1 MRLKFAEFEG
11 DLYEILDTT
20 GDEFLISVP
29 GISPF
34 WVSKEEIESFEFSKP
49 FDNTDPY
56 EELIENHLDADLT
69 KTASWSDIQDKAK
82 RLRRGGKVTVITF
95 RDTYIK
101 AQVQGDHDLYNV
113 EVVKDPMTG
122 AKIESWS
129 CTCGWGEWAFKR
141 EHTYIGR
148 MCSHAL
154 AVYWEMASLEFYQG
168 YEKNTMKT
176 AALDD
181 SGREAEIS
189 ESQIWDELDAYIQST
204 EDYTLEDLLEDED
217 DSLKVLKMFIRAYGD
232 RLPHYLLSPVR
243 LYRELKAVVDYQN
256 SLQPSTQK
264 TSGRYFT
271 PMEQFALEE
280 EEGMARQLP
289 NLNLSRIYG

>member
-1 MRLKFAEFEG
+1 MRLKFAKFEG
-11 DLYEILDTT
+11 DFYEVLDTS
-20 GDEFLISVP
+20 GDELLISVS
-29 GISPF
+29 GLNPF
-34 WVSKEEIESFEFSKP
+34 WVPQREVESFEFSKS
-49 FDNTDPY
+49 FDNTDPF
-56 EELIENHLDADLT
+56 EELIEDHLDADLT
-69 KTASWSDIQDKAK
+69 KTASWRDIQNKAK
-82 RLRRGGKVTVITF
+82 RLRREGRVTVVTF

-122 AKIESWS
+122 TKIETWS

-154 AVYWEMASLEFYQG
+154 ATYWEMAALEFYRG
-168 YEKNTMKT
+168 YEKKTMRT
-176 AALDD
+176 ATFDD
-181 SGREAEIS
+181 PGREAEIS

-204 EDYTLEDLLEDED
+204 EDFTLEDLLEDED
-217 DSLKVLKMFIRAYGD
+217 DSLKVLKMFINTYGP

-243 LYRELKAVVDYQN
+243 LYRELRAVVDYQN
-256 SLQPSTQK
+256 SLQQSTQK
-264 TSGRYFT
+264 ISGRYFT
-271 PMEQFALEE
+271 PMEQYALEE

-289 NLNLSRIYG
+289 NLTLSRIYG